1 MNKMTGKRRNSGS
14 ASPRLTLVF
23 MLMMSALLLMPRPS
37 AAQEAGAIAP
47 RTVEIEA
54 NTAEAIRLGEN
65 ATEIFVSNPEIADVQ
80 AHSSRTLY
88 VFGKKPGETTVF
100 ASNAQG
106 RMLATLRVRVTH
118 ALSQLRGAI
127 GQLGHAETVRVTS
140 IPGALV
146 LSGTVGTPGI
156 AADIQRTAETFLV
169 DPQRERVINHLGVT
183 APTQVS
189 LRVRV
194 AEVSRTVNQQLGINW
209 NTAFGFGAF
218 SLGLVQG
225 RNILDVTGDITGVAG
240 GLLSAPTIQNATP
253 SSIGGTY
260 SGGRINANTV
270 IDALANEGLIT
281 ILAEPNLTALS
292 GETASFLAGGE
303 FPIPVAQQNNS
314 LTIEFK
320 QFGVSLAFT
329 PTVLDDGRISL
340 KVRPEVSEINNDLGI
355 KLASTT
361 VPGISTRRAET
372 TVELGSGQ
380 SFAIGGLL
388 QNNTASGLDK
398 TPGLGDLPVL
408 GPLFRSSRF
417 QRNESEL
424 VIMVTPVLVK
434 PVSGHGLALPTDGL
448 EATSQMDRF
457 LNQRLNRTHA
467 TPGIP
472 MAAGGDTRRLVGPS
486 GFIVE

>member
-1 MNKMTGKRRNSGS
+1 MMTGKRHNFPILQGRRG
-14 ASPRLTLVF
+14 AALVLTL
-23 MLMMSALLLMPRPS
+23 LAPLLITRPS
-37 AAQEAGAIAP
+37 AAQEAGATTP
-47 RTVEIEA
+47 RMVTIEA

-80 AHSSRTLY
+80 AHSSRTIY
-88 VFGKKPGETTVF
+88 VFGKKPGDTTVF
-100 ASNAQG
+100 ATNAQG
-106 RMLATLRVRVTH
+106 RTLATLRVHVTH
-118 ALSQLRGAI
+118 ALSSLREAV
-127 GQLGHAETVRVTS
+127 GQLEHTQGVRVAS

-146 LSGTVGTPGI
+146 LSGTVDMPSV
-156 AADIQRTAETFLV
+156 AADVQRTAETFLI
-169 DPQRERVINHLGVT
+169 DPQRERVINHIGVN

-209 NTAFGFGAF
+209 NAAFGFGAF

-225 RNILDVTGDITGVAG
+225 RSILDVTGDLTGTAG
-240 GLLSAPTIQNATP
+240 GLLAAPTVGNVTP
-253 SSIGGTY
+253 SSIGGNYTG
-260 SGGRINANTV
+260 SRANVNTV
-270 IDALANEGLIT
+270 IDALASEGLIT

-314 LTIEFK
+314 ITIEFK

-340 KVRPEVSEINNDLGI
+340 KVRPEVSEINQDLGI

-388 QNNTASGLDK
+388 QNNTASGLEK

-408 GPLFRSSRF
+408 GALFRSTRF

-434 PVSGHGLALPTDGL
+434 PTSGHGLGLPTDGL
-448 EATSQMDRF
+448 EATSQLDRF
-457 LNQRLNRTHA
+457 LDQRLNRTRPA
-467 TPGIP
+467 AGVP
-472 MAAGGDTRRLVGPS
+472 MAAGTDTHRLVGPS